1 MKLNLRLGNKEA
13 FIVGALSALGQVMV
27 SEVYRTYVDID
38 PLAGLRSKMKVK
50 KRKQLFNNIMKQTN
64 LKEESA

>member
-1 MKLNLRLGNKEA
+1 MKLNVRLSSKEA
-13 FIVGALSALGQVMV
+13 LVVGALSALGQCVV

-38 PLAGLRSKMKVK
+38 PLAGWRSKMKVK